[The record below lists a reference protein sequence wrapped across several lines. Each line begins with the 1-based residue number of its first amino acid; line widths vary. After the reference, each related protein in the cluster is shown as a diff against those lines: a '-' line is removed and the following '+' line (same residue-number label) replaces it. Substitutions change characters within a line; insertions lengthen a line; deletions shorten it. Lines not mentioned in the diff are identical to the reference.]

1 MIDFKFLVKVNPSD
15 PVLAI
20 KKLGLFVLGNENAF
34 SSVDPN
40 WASKQDFITAVPIA
54 IALTVDMRA
63 VIQANSPST
72 RFIVTGVTTENVK
85 DLKEN
90 FGYKVY
96 TDVDL
101 PAAPSPSPDVKEN
114 EPGEV
119 KTAGQATD
127 GITARYWYNGKEISG
142 EEFKQ
147 KTDEF
152 RKNISAT
159 FGKLLDSLL

>member
-1 MIDFKFLVKVNPSD
+1 MIDFKYLVKVNPSD
-15 PVLAI
+15 PALAI
-20 KKLGLFVLGNENAF
+20 KKLGLSVLGNENAF
-34 SSVDPN
+34 SSVDPD

-96 TDVDL
+96 TDVTL
-101 PAAPSPSPDVKEN
+101 PAAPSLDVKEE
-114 EPGEV
+114 EPGV

-127 GITARYWYNGKEISG
+127 GITARYWYNGKEISE

-152 RKNISAT
+152 RKNVSAT
-159 FGKLLDSLL
+159 FGKLFDSLL

>member
-1 MIDFKFLVKVNPSD
+1 MIDFKYLVKVNPSD
-15 PVLAI
+15 PTLAI
-20 KKLGLFVLGNENAF
+20 KKLGSFVLGNENAF

-96 TDVDL
+96 TDVTL
-101 PAAPSPSPDVKEN
+101 PAAPSLDEEEQGVKS
-114 EPGEV
+114 
-119 KTAGQATD
+119 AGQDTN

-147 KTDEF
+147 KSDEF

-159 FGKLLDSLL
+159 FGKLFDSLL

>member
-15 PVLAI
+15 PTLAI

-34 SSVDPN
+34 SSVDPD
-40 WASKQDFITAVPIA
+40 WAGKQDFITAVPIA

-96 TDVDL
+96 TDVNL
-101 PAAPSPSPDVKEN
+101 PAAPSLDEEKP
-114 EPGEV
+114 EV

-152 RKNISAT
+152 RKNVSAT
-159 FGKLLDSLL
+159 FGKLLDNIL